1 MSLEKILIIE
11 DEHDV
16 AQLLAYNLS
25 KEGYQPYVAKEGVTG
40 LQRSQEFHPDL
51 VILDLM
57 LPGMDGWEVFRRLRK
72 ERETAH
78 MPVIMLTARGD
89 EADRVL
95 GLELGADDYITKPFS
110 LREVIARIKTVLR
123 RKDSEKDRGRPE
135 VVQSGQLRIDR
146 GRFEVTVGGT
156 VTPLTTKEFELL
168 YTLATNRGRVLSRD
182 RLLDLVWG
190 QEEFVEPR
198 TVDVHITRLR
208 AKLAERSGSEQYVDT
223 VRGVGYRF
231 REQPTDCAT
240 ITNGSQAH
248 LSTLPRRQRGG

>member
-1 MSLEKILIIE
+1 M
-11 DEHDV
+11 
-16 AQLLAYNLS
+16 
-25 KEGYQPYVAKEGVTG
+25 TG

-135 VVQSGQLRIDR
+135 VVQSGQLRIDP
-146 GRFEVTVGGT
+146 GRFEVTVGGK
-156 VTPLTTKEFELL
+156 VTPLTTREFELL

-231 REQPTDCAT
+231 REQPIDCAT
-240 ITNGSQAH
+240 IINGGQAH